1 MEMFGTIAYQTISLC
16 TIMHR
21 EDLQTILPKRNKKL
35 PSASISSDMSDFN
48 GFLYFQVSGSAPVL

>member
-1 MEMFGTIAYQTISLC
+1 
-16 TIMHR
+16 MHR